1 VVQELIGASEG
12 MGALRRAI
20 ARVARSEATVL
31 VTGETGSGKGL
42 VARRIHDL
50 SPRRNAPFVHVDCAA
65 LSPTVIE
72 SELFGHER
80 GAFTDAVSRRVGR
93 FERAGGGTVFLDEIG
108 DLDPRLQ
115 AKLLRVLQDREFERV
130 GGSQSLPMRARVV
143 AATHRDLPARVAA
156 GRFRADLYYRLDVLH
171 LAVPPL
177 RERTGDLPALVEDAL
192 ARIAAGRGGRPLRV
206 PEAALARLR
215 RHPWPGNVRELHNVL
230 ERCATLCAGDAL
242 EARDLDAALRRAVAV
257 AAADRAPAGPDRDV
271 IAHELAATG
280 GNVRRTAR
288 RLGMARS
295 TLRYRIQRY
304 GLADLVAPEAPSREP
319 DDGADG

>member
-1 VVQELIGASEG
+1 VQELIGASEG
-12 MGALRRAI
+12 MRALRSAI
-20 ARVARSEATVL
+20 GRVARSDATVL

-42 VARRIHDL
+42 VARRIHAL
-50 SPRRNAPFVHVDCAA
+50 SARRGAPFVHVDCAA

-80 GAFTDAVSRRVGR
+80 GAFTDAVTRRAGR
-93 FERAGGGTVFLDEIG
+93 FERAGEGTVFLDEIG

-130 GGSQSLPMRARVV
+130 GGSRSLPMRARVV

-177 RERTGDLPALVEDAL
+177 RERAGDLPALVEDAL
-192 ARIAAGRGGRPLRV
+192 ARIAAQRGGRPLRV

-230 ERCATLCAGDAL
+230 ERCATLCAGEVL
-242 EARDLDAALRRAVAV
+242 EPRDLEAALRPALSVGGRAAQ
-257 AAADRAPAGPDRDV
+257 AAPDRDV
-271 IAHELAATG
+271 IASELAATG
-280 GNVRRTAR
+280 GNVRRAAR

-295 TLRYRIQRY
+295 TLRYRIERY
-304 GLADLVAPEAPSREP
+304 GLGDLVASESPSREP
-319 DDGADG
+319 G